1 MILTLAVIFPL
12 SSAFVIPLLHL
23 YGSRGLRLFLPIMG
37 LGAFV
42 LTLAAAAS
50 GFGDYAL
57 AFFGGWPARL
67 GVVFVADGLS
77 SVFLALAAFGCGASF
92 LYFYEQMGAGPWRF
106 YVIFFL
112 LQASMNGVL
121 LTGDLFNMFVFYE
134 IFSLAAYLLVSYSL
148 TWQAV
153 EAGLKYLVMG
163 TVGAFFILLGAAY
176 AFIATKTL
184 NMAALAASFPQMPK
198 ATLIVIAACM
208 VVGFSLKAGAFPF
221 HFWLPDAHSSAIT
234 AVSALLSGVVVK
246 VSIYSLIRV
255 SLLFFGDALPSVFDV
270 ITVLG
275 VLSLLGGHLMASRQ
289 QDIKRLLAYSTVA
302 QIGYIMIGVGMGTAT
317 GVAAAVFHSF
327 NHMLMKSGLFIT
339 AGRLAEEIK
348 TRNIQDMK
356 GLYYHRRGMVL
367 AFTVL
372 AAAIVGVPPLN
383 GFMSKWYLVVASVEK
398 RSFLAALALVFGTVI
413 SASYY
418 IRVLSVFYTP
428 GEGSSEHESRR
439 PVLAIAALFSA
450 CCVVLGLLPFFTPI
464 WELFVEVGSK
474 ALNTKD
480 YIAAVL
486 LK

>member
-1 MILTLAVIFPL
+1 
-12 SSAFVIPLLHL
+12 
-23 YGSRGLRLFLPIMG
+23 
-37 LGAFV
+37 
-42 LTLAAAAS
+42 
-50 GFGDYAL
+50 
-57 AFFGGWPARL
+57 
-67 GVVFVADGLS
+67 
-77 SVFLALAAFGCGASF
+77 
-92 LYFYEQMGAGPWRF
+92 
-106 YVIFFL
+106 
-112 LQASMNGVL
+112 
-121 LTGDLFNMFVFYE
+121 
-134 IFSLAAYLLVSYSL
+134 
-148 TWQAV
+148 
-153 EAGLKYLVMG
+153 
-163 TVGAFFILLGAAY
+163 
-176 AFIATKTL
+176 
-184 NMAALAASFPQMPK
+184 
-198 ATLIVIAACM
+198 
-208 VVGFSLKAGAFPF
+208 
-221 HFWLPDAHSSAIT
+221 
-234 AVSALLSGVVVK
+234 
-246 VSIYSLIRV
+246 
-255 SLLFFGDALPSVFDV
+255 
-270 ITVLG
+270 
-275 VLSLLGGHLMASRQ
+275 
-289 QDIKRLLAYSTVA
+289 
-302 QIGYIMIGVGMGTAT
+302 MIGVGMGTAT
-317 GVAAAVFHSF
+317 GIAAAVFHSF

-428 GEGSSEHESRR
+428 GEGPSEHESRR
-439 PVLAIAALFSA
+439 PALAIAALFSA